1 MRHTLQKEYWEAPA
15 AADKYRQAYADG
27 IEAFLSE
34 MNRTAEARRRDAFC
48 PENQEENRALLRKML
63 GMELFDTPAFLP
75 PSAEYAGDTDLAHV
89 YRITLYITGQIPFYA
104 LLMLPQGVTT
114 PCPLIIAQHGG
125 GGTPELCSDL
135 YGKNNYNHMVRR
147 CLQRGAAVLAPQLLM
162 WAQKEIETQRAH
174 PIPIDRTKTDAA
186 LKRFGSSIT
195 ALEITGIQ
203 RCLDYVSAMPEIDEN
218 RIGMVGL
225 SYGGYFT
232 LHTMALDT
240 RIKAG
245 YSAGAFNSR
254 DKHCLTDWSYHSSAW
269 LLQDAEIAALCAPRK
284 LYIQV
289 GMEDSVFDYRTA
301 VTEAQQA
308 QAYFA
313 QLGAETSFQFDL
325 WPGGHTLSDH
335 DRGFA
340 FLFDALQ

>member
-1 MRHTLQKEYWEAPA
+1 MLKNEYWEAPE

-27 IEAFLSE
+27 IQSFLSQ
-34 MNRTAEARRRDAFC
+34 MNPLAEARRRERFQ
-48 PENQEENRALLRKML
+48 PEMQAQNRALLRKML
-63 GMELFDTPAFLP
+63 GMELFDAPASLP
-75 PSAEYAGDTDLAHV
+75 PAVEYAGDTDLAQV
-89 YRITLYITGQIPFYA
+89 FRITLYITDQIPFYA
-104 LLMLPQGVTT
+104 LLMLPRSVTG
-114 PCPLIIAQHGG
+114 PFPLIIAQHGG

-147 CLQRGAAVLAPQLLM
+147 CMERGAAVLAPQLLM

-174 PIPIDRTKTDAA
+174 PIPFDRTKTDAA
-186 LKRFGSSIT
+186 LKRFGSSVT

-203 RCLDYVSAMPEIDEN
+203 RCLDYVSAMQEIDEN
-218 RIGMVGL
+218 RVGMVGL

-254 DKHCLTDWSYHSSAW
+254 DKHCFCDWGYPSSAF
-269 LLQDAEIAALCAPRK
+269 LLQDAEVAALCAPRR

-289 GMEDSVFDYRTA
+289 GMEDTVFDYKTA

-308 QAYFA
+308 QDYFA
-313 QLGAETSFQFDL
+313 RLGAEDSFQFDL
-325 WPGGHTLSDH
+325 WSGGHTLSDH
-335 DRGFA
+335 DRGFD
-340 FLFDALQ
+340 FLFDAL